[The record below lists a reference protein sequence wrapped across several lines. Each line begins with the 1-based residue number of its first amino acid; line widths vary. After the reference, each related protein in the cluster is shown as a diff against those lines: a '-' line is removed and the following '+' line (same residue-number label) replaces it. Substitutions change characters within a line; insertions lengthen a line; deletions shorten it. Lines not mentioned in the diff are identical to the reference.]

1 MQTHNK
7 DVVIIGAAR
16 TPQGKI
22 MGALSSLS
30 AVELGTRALAQ
41 ALKASTLAP
50 EQVEAVIF
58 GQVVQAGAGQN
69 PAKQTARAAGI
80 PVATPAVT
88 VNSVCLSG
96 LRAVIDAAR
105 LIRSGEVQVAVAG
118 GQESMSRAPFL
129 LPDFRSGR
137 VFGATGVLDAVERD
151 ALTDAQSGESMGVLT
166 EGSNARFEVT
176 RQEQDAIAAASHQ
189 RAHAA
194 ASAGLFDAEIA
205 PVQVKGRKG
214 QVTEVRADEGVREGT
229 TVEVLAQLPPAFEQ
243 GGTITA
249 GNASPLSDG
258 AAALVLSSRE
268 FAEANGIKP
277 LATVL
282 AWANTAGPENVLHYQ
297 PSRAIAAALDKAGLT
312 AADLDHVEINEAFAA
327 VSAVSARELGLDLQ
341 KVNPHGGAIAL
352 GHPVGASGARL
363 VVHAAHAL
371 SQSPDATYAA
381 VALCGGGGQ
390 GDALILRAD

>member
-1 MQTHNK
+1 MQTTNK

-22 MGALSSLS
+22 MGSLSSLS
-30 AVELGTRALAQ
+30 AVELGTTALAK
-41 ALKASTLAP
+41 ALAAAGVAP
-50 EQVEAVIF
+50 EYIEAVIF

-69 PAKQTARAAGI
+69 PAKQTASAAGI
-80 PVATPAVT
+80 PLTTPAVT

-96 LRAVIDAAR
+96 LRAVMDAAR
-105 LIRSGEVQVAVAG
+105 LIRAGEVQVAVAG

-166 EGSNARFEVT
+166 EGSNADFELT
-176 RQEQDAIAAASHQ
+176 REQQDEIAAASHQ

-194 ASAGLFDAEIA
+194 ASAGLFEAEIA
-205 PVQVKGRKG
+205 PVQVQGRRG
-214 QVTEVRADEGVREGT
+214 QVTEVTADEGVREGT
-229 TVEVLAQLPPAFEQ
+229 TVEILAQLRPAFDKD
-243 GGTITA
+243 GTITA

-258 AAALVLSSRE
+258 AAALMLSTRE
-268 FAEANGIKP
+268 FAEENGIKP

-297 PSRAIAAALDKAGLT
+297 PSRAIAAALKKAGLT

-327 VSAVSARELGLDLQ
+327 VSAVSIRELGLEAE

-363 VVHAAHAL
+363 VVHAAHTL
-371 SQSPDATYAA
+371 NQTPEATYAA

-390 GDALILRAD
+390 GDALILGKV

>member
-1 MQTHNK
+1 MNPQ

-22 MGALSSLS
+22 MGAVSSLT
-30 AVELGTRALAQ
+30 AVELGTIALTK
-41 ALKASTLAP
+41 ALTGAGLAP
-50 EQVEAVIF
+50 AQVQSVIF

-80 PVATPAVT
+80 PIATPALT

-105 LIRSGEVQVAVAG
+105 LIRAGEVQVAVAG

-129 LPDFRSGR
+129 LPDFRSGK
-137 VFGATGVLDAVERD
+137 VYGAAGVLDAVERD
-151 ALTDAQSGESMGVLT
+151 ALTDAQGGFSMGVLT
-166 EGSNARFEVT
+166 ETSNADFNVT
-176 RQEQDAIAAASHQ
+176 RQEQDEIAAASHQ
-189 RAHAA
+189 RAAA
-194 ASAGLFDAEIA
+194 AAAAGLFEAEIA
-205 PVQVKGRKG
+205 PVEIKTRKG
-214 QVTEVRADEGVREGT
+214 TVTVTADEGVREGT
-229 TVEVLAQLPPAFEQ
+229 TAEVLAQLRPAFDKD
-243 GGTITA
+243 GTITA

-297 PSRAIAAALDKAGLT
+297 PSRAIAAALEKAGLT
-312 AADLDHVEINEAFAA
+312 AADLDHIEINEAFAA
-327 VSAVSARELGLDLQ
+327 VSAVSTRELGLDPE

-363 VVHAAHAL
+363 TVHAAHVLA
-371 SQSPDATYAA
+371 AGEANYAA
-381 VALCGGGGQ
+381 VSLCGGGGQ
-390 GDALILRAD
+390 GDALILGRP

>member
-1 MQTHNK
+1 MKANK

-22 MGALSSLS
+22 MGSLSSLR
-30 AVELGTRALAQ
+30 AVDLGAIALKKALATSGLDPQ
-41 ALKASTLAP
+41 L
-50 EQVEAVIF
+50 VETVIF

-69 PAKQTARAAGI
+69 PAKQTASAAGI
-80 PVATPAVT
+80 PLTTPALT

-118 GQESMSRAPFL
+118 GQESMSQAPFL
-129 LPDFRSGR
+129 LPELRSGR
-137 VFGATGVLDAVERD
+137 VFGAGTLLDALERD
-151 ALTDAQSGESMGVLT
+151 ALTDAQTGESMGLLT
-166 EGSNARFEVT
+166 ERAKDRFGFS
-176 RQEQDAIAAASHQ
+176 RQEQDEIAAASHQ

-194 ASAGLFDAEIA
+194 ALAGLFEAEIA
-205 PVQVKGRKG
+205 PVQIQGPKG
-214 QVTEVRADEGVREGT
+214 QISEVKTDEGVREGSR
-229 TVEVLAQLPPAFEQ
+229 VELLAQLRPAFDQ
-243 GGTITA
+243 QGTITA

-258 AAALVLSSRE
+258 AAALVLASRE
-268 FAEANGIKP
+268 FAESQGIKP
-277 LATVL
+277 LATL
-282 AWANTAGPENVLHYQ
+282 LTWANTAGPENILHYQ
-297 PSRAIAAALDKAGLT
+297 PSRAIRAALKKAGLE

-327 VSAVSARELGLDLQ
+327 VSAVSARELGLKLE
-341 KVNPHGGAIAL
+341 KVNPQGGAIAL

-371 SQSPDATYAA
+371 KQNPELTYAA

-390 GDALILRAD
+390 GDALILRAE

>member
-1 MQTHNK
+1 MKANK

-22 MGALSSLS
+22 MGSLSSLR
-30 AVELGTRALAQ
+30 AVDLGAIALKKALATSGLDPQ
-41 ALKASTLAP
+41 L
-50 EQVEAVIF
+50 VETVIF

-69 PAKQTARAAGI
+69 PAKQTASAAGI
-80 PVATPAVT
+80 PLTTPALT

-118 GQESMSRAPFL
+118 GQESMSQAPFL
-129 LPDFRSGR
+129 LPELRSGR
-137 VFGATGVLDAVERD
+137 VFGAGTLLDALERD
-151 ALTDAQSGESMGVLT
+151 ALTDAQTGESMGLLT
-166 EGSNARFEVT
+166 ERAKDRFGFS
-176 RQEQDAIAAASHQ
+176 RQEQDEIAAASHQ

-194 ASAGLFDAEIA
+194 ALAGLFEAEIA
-205 PVQVKGRKG
+205 PVQIQGPKG
-214 QVTEVRADEGVREGT
+214 QISEVKTDEGVREGSR
-229 TVEVLAQLPPAFEQ
+229 VELLAQLRPAFDQ
-243 GGTITA
+243 QGTITA

-258 AAALVLSSRE
+258 AAALVLASRE
-268 FAEANGIKP
+268 FAESQGIKP
-277 LATVL
+277 LATL
-282 AWANTAGPENVLHYQ
+282 LTWANTAGPENILHYQ
-297 PSRAIAAALDKAGLT
+297 PSRAISAALKKAGLE

-327 VSAVSARELGLDLQ
+327 VSAVSARELGLKLE
-341 KVNPHGGAIAL
+341 KVNPQGGAIAL

-371 SQSPDATYAA
+371 KQNPELTYAA

-390 GDALILRAD
+390 GDALILRAE

>member
-1 MQTHNK
+1 MKANK

-22 MGALSSLS
+22 MGSLSSLR
-30 AVELGTRALAQ
+30 AVDLGAIALKKALATSGLDPQ
-41 ALKASTLAP
+41 L
-50 EQVEAVIF
+50 VETVIF

-69 PAKQTARAAGI
+69 PAKQTASAAGI
-80 PVATPAVT
+80 PLTTPALT

-118 GQESMSRAPFL
+118 GQESMSQAPFL
-129 LPDFRSGR
+129 LPELRSGR
-137 VFGATGVLDAVERD
+137 VFGAGTLLDALERD
-151 ALTDAQSGESMGVLT
+151 ALTDAQTGESMGLLT
-166 EGSNARFEVT
+166 ERAKDRFGLS
-176 RQEQDAIAAASHQ
+176 RQEQDEIAAASHQ

-194 ASAGLFDAEIA
+194 ALAGLFEAEIA
-205 PVQVKGRKG
+205 PVQIQGPKG
-214 QVTEVRADEGVREGT
+214 QISEVKTDEGVREGSR
-229 TVEVLAQLPPAFEQ
+229 VELLAQLRPAFDQ
-243 GGTITA
+243 QGTITA

-258 AAALVLSSRE
+258 AAALVLASRE
-268 FAEANGIKP
+268 FAESQGIKP
-277 LATVL
+277 LATL
-282 AWANTAGPENVLHYQ
+282 LTWANTAGPENILHYQ
-297 PSRAIAAALDKAGLT
+297 PSRAIRAALKKAGLE

-327 VSAVSARELGLDLQ
+327 VSAVSARELGLKLE
-341 KVNPHGGAIAL
+341 KVNPQGGAIAL

-371 SQSPDATYAA
+371 KQNPELTYAA

-390 GDALILRAD
+390 GDALILRAE

>member
-1 MQTHNK
+1 MKANK

-22 MGALSSLS
+22 MGSLSSLR
-30 AVELGTRALAQ
+30 AVDLGAIALKKALATSGLDPQ
-41 ALKASTLAP
+41 L
-50 EQVEAVIF
+50 VETVIF

-69 PAKQTARAAGI
+69 PAKQTASAAGI
-80 PVATPAVT
+80 PLTTPALT

-118 GQESMSRAPFL
+118 GQESMSQAPFL
-129 LPDFRSGR
+129 LPELRSGR
-137 VFGATGVLDAVERD
+137 VFGAGTLLDALERD
-151 ALTDAQSGESMGVLT
+151 ALTDAQTGESMGLLT
-166 EGSNARFEVT
+166 ERAKDRFGLS
-176 RQEQDAIAAASHQ
+176 RQEQDEIAAASHQ

-194 ASAGLFDAEIA
+194 ALAGLFEAEIA
-205 PVQVKGRKG
+205 PVQIQGPKG
-214 QVTEVRADEGVREGT
+214 QISEVKADEGVREGSR
-229 TVEVLAQLPPAFEQ
+229 VELLAQLRPAFDQ
-243 GGTITA
+243 QGTITA

-258 AAALVLSSRE
+258 AAALVLASRE
-268 FAEANGIKP
+268 FAESQGIKP
-277 LATVL
+277 LATL
-282 AWANTAGPENVLHYQ
+282 LTWANTAGPENILHYQ
-297 PSRAIAAALDKAGLT
+297 PSRAISAALKKAGLE

-327 VSAVSARELGLDLQ
+327 VSAVSARELGLKLE
-341 KVNPHGGAIAL
+341 KVNPQGGAIAL

-371 SQSPDATYAA
+371 KQNPELTYAA

-390 GDALILRAD
+390 GDALILRAE

>member
-1 MQTHNK
+1 MQTTNK

-22 MGALSSLS
+22 MGAISSLT
-30 AVELGTRALAQ
+30 AVELGSIALDRALQGAGV
-41 ALKASTLAP
+41 TP
-50 EQVEAVIF
+50 EQVDAVVF

-69 PAKQTARAAGI
+69 PAKQTARASGV
-80 PVATPAVT
+80 PVSTPAVT

-96 LRAVIDAAR
+96 LRAVMDAAR
-105 LIRSGEVQVAVAG
+105 LVRAGEATVAVAG
-118 GQESMSRAPFL
+118 GQESMSQAPFL

-151 ALTDAQSGESMGVLT
+151 ALTDAQSGESMGLLT
-166 EGSNARFEVT
+166 EGANADFELT
-176 RQEQDAIAAASHQ
+176 REQQDEIAATSHQ

-194 ASAGLFDAEIA
+194 AVAGLFEAEIA
-205 PVQVKGRKG
+205 PVQVKGCRG
-214 QVTEVRADEGVREGT
+214 QVTEVTADEGVREGT
-229 TVEVLAQLPPAFEQ
+229 TVEILAQLRPAFDKA
-243 GGTITA
+243 GTITA

-258 AAALVLSSRE
+258 AAALVLSTRE
-268 FAEANGIKP
+268 FAEENGIKP
-277 LATVL
+277 MATVL

-297 PSRAIAAALDKAGLT
+297 PSRAIAAALKKAGLT
-312 AADLDHVEINEAFAA
+312 ASDLDHVEINEAFAA
-327 VSAVSARELGLDLQ
+327 VSAVSIRELGLDAE

-363 VVHAAHAL
+363 VVHAAHTL
-371 SQSPDATYAA
+371 NQTPQATYAA

-390 GDALILRAD
+390 GDALILGKA

>member
-1 MQTHNK
+1 MKANK

-22 MGALSSLS
+22 MGSLSSLR
-30 AVELGTRALAQ
+30 AVDLGAIALKKALATSGLDPQ
-41 ALKASTLAP
+41 L
-50 EQVEAVIF
+50 VETVIF

-69 PAKQTARAAGI
+69 PAKQTASAAGI
-80 PVATPAVT
+80 PLTTPALT

-118 GQESMSRAPFL
+118 GQESMSQAPFL
-129 LPDFRSGR
+129 LPDLRSGR
-137 VFGATGVLDAVERD
+137 VFGAGTLLDALERD
-151 ALTDAQSGESMGVLT
+151 ALTDAQTGESMGLLT
-166 EGSNARFEVT
+166 ERAKDRFGLS
-176 RQEQDAIAAASHQ
+176 RQEQDEIAAASHQ

-194 ASAGLFDAEIA
+194 ALAGLFEAEIA
-205 PVQVKGRKG
+205 PVQIQGPKG
-214 QVTEVRADEGVREGT
+214 QISEVKTDEGVREGSR
-229 TVEVLAQLPPAFEQ
+229 VELLAQLRPAFDQ
-243 GGTITA
+243 QGTITA

-258 AAALVLSSRE
+258 AAALVLASRE
-268 FAEANGIKP
+268 FAESQGIKP
-277 LATVL
+277 LATL
-282 AWANTAGPENVLHYQ
+282 LTWANTAGPENILHYQ
-297 PSRAIAAALDKAGLT
+297 PSRAIRAALKKAGLE

-327 VSAVSARELGLDLQ
+327 VSAVSARELGLMLE
-341 KVNPHGGAIAL
+341 KVNPQGGAIAL

-371 SQSPDATYAA
+371 KQNPELTYAA

-390 GDALILRAD
+390 GDALILRAE